1 MVPMKFWKI
10 FAFDLPPHFRKIIMQ
25 IFLETPRL
33 RPCTKVQNLQYIMSP
48 LPLELFR
55 KIICFGTVTHP
66 LERNIKSPSP
76 LMSRSS
82 MLAFVVIVQFWGQT
96 TSSLMGCSSPSSSS
110 TLASQSSCYSEQSNF
125 NDKIFHLQTF
135 SI

>member
-10 FAFDLPPHFRKIIMQ
+10 FAFDFPPHFRKIIMQ
-25 IFLETPRL
+25 IFLEMPRL

-55 KIICFGTVTHP
+55 KIICFGTVTRP

-82 MLAFVVIVQFWGQT
+82 MLAFVVIVQFLGADHQ
-96 TSSLMGCSSPSSSS
+96 SLDG
-110 TLASQSSCYSEQSNF
+110 L
-125 NDKIFHLQTF
+125 
-135 SI
+135 